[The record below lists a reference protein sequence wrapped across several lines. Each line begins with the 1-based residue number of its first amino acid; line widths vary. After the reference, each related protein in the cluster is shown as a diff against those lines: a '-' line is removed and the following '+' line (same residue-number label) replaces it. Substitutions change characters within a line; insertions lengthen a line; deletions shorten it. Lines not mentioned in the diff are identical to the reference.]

1 MPELLTADHIFD
13 IALIFISG
21 FAVFYC
27 WLLSRRLKNLQ
38 SLDTG
43 LGASIV
49 SLTDAIKKT
58 NQAAMEARAS
68 TVETVK
74 TLKDLLRDAE
84 DALPQI
90 EARLESLRY
99 SQRNAQNKQDELNA
113 ILEKSVDPALQN
125 AKATSQSLLQI
136 VTEIKKFEAKTSSKK
151 SKEG

>member
-13 IALIFISG
+13 ITLIFISG

-38 SLDTG
+38 SLETG

-68 TVETVK
+68 TVSTVK
-74 TLKDLLRDAE
+74 TLKDLLREAE
-84 DALPQI
+84 DTLPLV
-90 EARLESLRY
+90 EAKLESLRN
-99 SQRNAQNKQDELNA
+99 SQRG
-113 ILEKSVDPALQN
+113 
-125 AKATSQSLLQI
+125 AKAASQSLLQI
-136 VTEIKKFEAKTSSKK
+136 VTELKKLETKN
-151 SKEG
+151 GQ